1 MNILPK
7 KSWHVRSR
15 DNVARVRRDE
25 DRAAAEERESKWR
38 AALADQEARTEF
50 LRKRARLSL
59 PDDPTQ
65 EAVATHQN
73 LNLFSDLEGGKRETV
88 GSKEYEAERR
98 QEKERRERALGLL
111 TYLGQSASESQTA
124 PPWYTRPPSL
134 QDGAEADVRLK
145 GRMDPLRGMKEGLRG
160 GASREVGAGTGRGRA
175 RPATG
180 HSDLRAERLQREAA
194 ERARAEALLRGLEGR
209 GRREEQRDEG
219 GAFAYNSQFHP
230 ELTRQHRKRRR

>member
-15 DNVARVRRDE
+15 DNVERVRRDE
-25 DRAAAEERESKWR
+25 ERAAAEERESKRR

-59 PDDPTQ
+59 PDVPTH
-65 EAVATHQN
+65 EVVPVHQK
-73 LNLFSDLEGGKRETV
+73 LNLFSDLEGGKMEKV

-124 PPWYTRPPSL
+124 PPWYTQPPSL
-134 QDGAEADVRLK
+134 QEVTDTDVRLK
-145 GRMDPLRGMKEGLRG
+145 RRMDPLRGMKEGLRG
-160 GASREVGAGTGRGRA
+160 GASREVGGRTGRVG
-175 RPATG
+175 PATG
-180 HSDLRAERLQREAA
+180 QSGLRAERLRREEA

-209 GRREEQRDEG
+209 GRTEEQGDEG
-219 GAFAYNSQFHP
+219 RAFAYNSQFHP